1 MLPDSS
7 ISAGLCEAGI
17 DLRVEQRAEDA
28 LPHVV
33 AAGGDIDAVLLDLI
47 FPAGQMSGEEALA
60 GLRERYP
67 DLPVIILTKRDS
79 FVMRRDLLRA
89 GACDYVF
96 KWPDTGLDCDEI
108 AVAVLRAV
116 REANLRRF
124 LRRAEAGPGLLV
136 AEDKSSQLALRQF
149 EDFLPSS
156 KPVLITGEP
165 GTGKTLFATEF
176 HRRGP
181 RARGFLMPFDAR
193 ESSIERDL
201 FGANGRGSLIPRDGT
216 LLIRNAQHLPGAL
229 RRRLENA
236 DLCGARL
243 VLTGPP
249 FHYEYQHLFRACS
262 HLPLPPL
269 RSRRKDIKPLAE
281 FFLERHDD
289 AHPPARH
296 RFHPAAIQLL
306 CGRDYPFNLTEL
318 RQAVEDAALRAKGSE
333 ILVEN
338 VAPPVS
344 AAWDPEQEFEPLL
357 EGRISWLQFENRY
370 RQAAEFRWSTHL
382 DELYET
388 LRQRYFE
395 RFGVYPPYKQFL
407 GRGEKVETI
416 RKRRSRRGQGKRVPP
431 A

>member
-1 MLPDSS
+1 MSSLLRVLLVDDEVLPDSS

-201 FGANGRGSLIPRDGT
+201 FFGANGRGSLIPRDGT

-269 RSRRKDIKPLAE
+269 RSRRE
-281 FFLERHDD
+281 GRERRSPNSSWS
-289 AHPPARH
+289 ATTTPTRRPAIAFTPPPSNCCA
-296 RFHPAAIQLL
+296 AAIIPSTSLS
-306 CGRDYPFNLTEL
+306 CGRQSRTPPCGP
-318 RQAVEDAALRAKGSE
+318 RVAE

-344 AAWDPEQEFEPLL
+344 AAWDPEQEFEPLCWRGASPGFSSRIAT
-357 EGRISWLQFENRY
+357 GR
-370 RQAAEFRWSTHL
+370 
-382 DELYET
+382 
-388 LRQRYFE
+388 
-395 RFGVYPPYKQFL
+395 PPSSAGAL
-407 GRGEKVETI
+407 V
-416 RKRRSRRGQGKRVPP
+416 
-431 A
+431 